1 MYPPH
6 LLIAFAI
13 GFTIIVSIVIFS
25 IVKSLKRAHQQRPVE
40 WLKQHGKH
48 VIATV
53 TQVTSEGEWQYGSR
67 RNRWNAWEGRY
78 ELERVWQ
85 TAHFVIAEWQDSQ
98 TGQVYTFRVK
108 VDSPAGM
115 RKCIQGNP
123 LPVIFNPRY
132 PEQCYIELQSGASK

>member
-1 MYPPH
+1 MYAPH
-6 LLIAFAI
+6 LLILFAI
-13 GFTIIVSIVIFS
+13 GLTFMLSIVIFS
-25 IVKSLKRAHQQRPVE
+25 IVKSLKRAHQRGTIE

-85 TAHFVIAEWQDSQ
+85 TAYYVIAQWRDPQ
-98 TGQVYTFRVK
+98 TSQVYMFRVRI
-108 VDSPAGM
+108 DSPAGA
-115 RKCIQGNP
+115 RKYIQGYP
-123 LPVIFNPRY
+123 LPVIFNPSY
-132 PEQCYIELQSGASK
+132 PEQCYIELQSAASK

>member
-1 MYPPH
+1 MYPPQ

-13 GFTIIVSIVIFS
+13 GLTIMLSIVIFS
-25 IVKSLKRAHQQRPVE
+25 IVKSLKRAHQRHTIK
-40 WLKQHGKH
+40 WIKQHGKH

-67 RNRWNAWEGRY
+67 RSRWNAWEGRY

-85 TAHFVIAEWQDSQ
+85 TAYYVIAEWQDPQ
-98 TGQVYTFRVK
+98 TRQVYTFK
-108 VDSPAGM
+108 VRIDSPAGT
-115 RKCIQGNP
+115 RKYIQGYP

-132 PEQCYIELQSGASK
+132 LEQCYMELPGLT

>member
-1 MYPPH
+1 MYAPH

-13 GFTIIVSIVIFS
+13 GLTIMLSIVIFS
-25 IVKSLKRAHQQRPVE
+25 IVKSLKRAHQQHTIE

-85 TAHFVIAEWQDSQ
+85 TAHFVIAEWQDLQ
-98 TGQVYTFRVK
+98 TRQVYTFRVRI
-108 VDSPAGM
+108 DSPAGM
-115 RKCIQGNP
+115 RKYIQGYP

-132 PEQCYIELQSGASK
+132 PEQCYIELQSAASK